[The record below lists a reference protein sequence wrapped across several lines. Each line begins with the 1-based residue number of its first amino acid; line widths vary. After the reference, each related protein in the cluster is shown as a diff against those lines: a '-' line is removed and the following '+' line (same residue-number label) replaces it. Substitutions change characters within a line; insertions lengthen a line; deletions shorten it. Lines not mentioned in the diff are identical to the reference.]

1 MHLWRKKNGKRY
13 RNFIFF
19 FGNLKIEKRPEN
31 EREKR
36 PAHEGPALGVRIHI
50 RNVCKRPQKTIFGAI
65 LGPKPHFYGS
75 QKPKNLKIEFNYL
88 GLALY

>member
-1 MHLWRKKNGKRY
+1 MRLWRKKNGKRY

-50 RNVCKRPQKTIFGAI
+50 ACYQEKHANFNRFLSI
-65 LGPKPHFYGS
+65 LQLRETF
-75 QKPKNLKIEFNYL
+75 F
-88 GLALY
+88 